1 MKKDDLGI
9 IDKKT
14 IETLVEELQYLNS
27 DIFPKLEKGSEL
39 YSNISSI
46 DIKVKNSNLEISKV
60 SKLLFKLYKNVNY
73 TIENIAKK
81 IDVKPIEDKILEMVT
96 FDGGRLRNM
105 IDKMHRELVIALRDI
120 MMTAENFQDQKQ
132 DIISLKKAI
141 KYNNYIHIFSSMFA
155 ILLIYKI
162 QVLIN

>member
-14 IETLVEELQYLNS
+14 IEALIEELQYLNS
-27 DIFPKLEKGSEL
+27 DILPKLAKGSEL

-46 DIKVKNSNLEISKV
+46 DIKVKDSSQEISKV

-73 TIENIAKK
+73 TIDNIAKR

-105 IDKMHRELVIALRDI
+105 IDKMHRELVIALRDT
-120 MMTAENFQDQKQ
+120 MMTVEDFEEQKR
-132 DIISLKKAI
+132 DIISLKKYLNYLIYSNSFLFVAI
-141 KYNNYIHIFSSMFA
+141 A
-155 ILLIYKI
+155 LLIYKI
-162 QVLIN
+162 

>member
-1 MKKDDLGI
+1 VKKDDLGI

-120 MMTAENFQDQKQ
+120 MMTVEDFEEQKR
-132 DIISLKKAI
+132 DILSLKKYLKYVLYSNSLLFIAI
-141 KYNNYIHIFSSMFA
+141 V
-155 ILLIYKI
+155 LLIYKI
-162 QVLIN
+162 

>member
-120 MMTAENFQDQKQ
+120 MMTVEDFEEQKR
-132 DIISLKKAI
+132 DILSLKKYLKYVLYSNSLLFIAI
-141 KYNNYIHIFSSMFA
+141 V
-155 ILLIYKI
+155 LLIYKI
-162 QVLIN
+162 